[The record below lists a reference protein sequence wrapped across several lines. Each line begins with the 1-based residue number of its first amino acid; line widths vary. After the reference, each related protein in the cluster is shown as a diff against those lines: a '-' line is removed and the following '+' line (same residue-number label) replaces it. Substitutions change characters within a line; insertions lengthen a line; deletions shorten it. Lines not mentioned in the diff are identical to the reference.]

1 MDTSTLDDAVASRA
15 VPFVPAARVHAA
27 FRAALRERSLQK
39 GEHLF
44 REGDPGNAL
53 YFVRK
58 GLLRYY
64 YLADGIEHT
73 GQFFDEGKFVGD
85 VFALTTGGPGLQ
97 NIDALEPTEV
107 LVIPTTILTASYDAD
122 QAFERFG
129 RRVMEEAMA
138 GSQARTASLLKLSPE
153 ERYSRFVAMRPEVAR
168 RVPQYVVASY
178 LGITP
183 EALSRIRRRRLGA

>member
-1 MDTSTLDDAVASRA
+1 MLDAALASRA
-15 VPFVPAARVHAA
+15 APFVPTPQVQAA

-44 REGDPGNAL
+44 REGDPGDAL

-85 VFALTTGGPGLQ
+85 VFALTTGAPGLQ
-97 NIDALEPTEV
+97 NIDALEPSEV

-138 GSQARTASLLKLSPE
+138 GSQARTASLLKLSPQ
-153 ERYSRFVAMRPEVAR
+153 ERYARFVAMRPEVAR

-183 EALSRIRRRRLGA
+183 EALSRIRRRRIGA

>member
-1 MDTSTLDDAVASRA
+1 MDTSMLDAAVASRA
-15 VPFVPAARVHAA
+15 APFVPTPQVQAA

-44 REGDPGNAL
+44 REGDPGDAL

-85 VFALTTGGPGLQ
+85 VFALTTGAPGLQ
-97 NIDALEPTEV
+97 NIDALEPSEV
-107 LVIPTTILTASYDAD
+107 LVIPTTTLTASYDAD

-138 GSQARTASLLKLSPE
+138 GSQARTASLLKLSPQ

-183 EALSRIRRRRLGA
+183 EALSRIRRRRIGA